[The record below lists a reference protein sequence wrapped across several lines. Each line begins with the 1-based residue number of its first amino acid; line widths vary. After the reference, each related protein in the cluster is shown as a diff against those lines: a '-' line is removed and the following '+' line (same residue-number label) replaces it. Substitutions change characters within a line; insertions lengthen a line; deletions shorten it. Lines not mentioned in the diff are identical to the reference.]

1 MNNNF
6 NNDKDKEYEV
16 YSKSYTPGDDGYTEE
31 NATYLRNGGVNSS
44 VSLKKRIGIVSL
56 LVSVGLLICTA
67 LVFITAQTVS
77 DKYEKILDKKLEA
90 SIENNEHDAGVG
102 ENLRPQI
109 DDIKDDWFYGFKED
123 VGMTISGRTEKDANF
138 GKIGDDN
145 LSMADVV
152 ELVSSSVVEITT
164 SAALRNGL
172 VYSEGAGS
180 GVIVNENG
188 IIVTNNHVVEGVT
201 DISVR
206 LSNGNVYEATIVATD
221 PQTDLA
227 VIKITPNEVLTV
239 AVCGNSETIRVGEEV
254 LAIGN
259 PLGWLGGTVTNGII
273 SALEREI
280 TIENE
285 TMTLLQH
292 NAAVSPG
299 NSGGALFNMRG
310 ELIGIVNAKYLR
322 NGTEGLGFAI
332 PINTV
337 MSVYDDLVEYGYVK
351 GRADHGL
358 SIIQQYTLRPGS
370 YGYVLYI
377 VESKY
382 SSELVYGDRLVAID
396 GVVPATADE
405 AYALLGK
412 YAIGDTIQITVYRS
426 GSEIIIPLVVAE
438 YQP

>member
-31 NATYLRNGGVNSS
+31 KTTYLYNVSGNSS
-44 VSLKKRIGIVSL
+44 VVSKKRTWLILLLAFVGIF
-56 LVSVGLLICTA
+56 ICAA
-67 LVFITAQTVS
+67 LVLITAQTVS
-77 DKYEKILDKKLEA
+77 YKYEKLLDKKLETPT
-90 SIENNEHDAGVG
+90 ENNEHSASSG
-102 ENLRPQI
+102 EISRPHI
-109 DDIKDDWFYGFKED
+109 NGINDDWFYGFEED
-123 VGMTISGRTEKDANF
+123 VGMTVSGRTEKNTNF

-164 SAALRNGL
+164 SATLRNGL
-172 VYSEGAGS
+172 VYSSGAGS

-206 LSNGNVYEATIVATD
+206 LSNGNVYEATIIATD

-227 VIKITPNEVLTV
+227 VIKITTNEMLTV
-239 AVCGNSETIRVGEEV
+239 AVCGNSEMIRVGEEV

-292 NAAVSPG
+292 NADVSPG

-310 ELIGIVNAKYLR
+310 ELIGIVNAKYSSD
-322 NGTEGLGFAI
+322 GAEGLGFAI

-337 MSVYDDLVEYGYVK
+337 MTVYNDLVEYGYVK

-358 SIIQQYTLRPGS
+358 SIIQQYTMRPGS

-377 VESKY
+377 VESRY

-396 GVVPATADE
+396 GVVPTTANE
-405 AYALLGK
+405 AYALLEK
-412 YAIGDTIQITVYRS
+412 CSIGDTVYITVYRS
-426 GSEIIIPLVVAE
+426 GSEISVPLVVAE
-438 YQP
+438 YHP